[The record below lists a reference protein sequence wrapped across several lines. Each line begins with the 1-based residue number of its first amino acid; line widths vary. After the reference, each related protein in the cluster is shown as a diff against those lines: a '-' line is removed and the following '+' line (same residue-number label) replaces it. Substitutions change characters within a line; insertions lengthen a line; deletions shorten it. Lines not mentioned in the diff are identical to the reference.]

1 MKLLSKLFLAAL
13 LFVACETEQKLES
26 AVENPTTSQTN
37 TPETAP
43 VVKKDDYLYGIDIS
57 SYQGDEAEGLDKN
70 KDSLSFVICRATDG
84 VTYQD
89 PDFSTNW
96 STLEKKGF
104 TRGAYHFFESD
115 DDASSQVNNYVNTVG
130 DLTNTDLPPIIDFEG
145 AGIHDG
151 ATVDEIVQT
160 LKEVI
165 EAMESSY
172 SRKPIIY
179 TNPSIGNTY
188 LTDSYFS
195 KYPLW
200 IADYSGE
207 AEPIMPGAWAGSDWV
222 LWQQTDSYVLNG
234 DKSDFD
240 LFNGGQAAFQAF
252 LKGN

>member
-1 MKLLSKLFLAAL
+1 MKLFSKLFLIAL
-13 LFVACETEQKLES
+13 LFAACQMEQK
-26 AVENPTTSQTN
+26 VEDAAEHSSTN
-37 TPETAP
+37 EVSEPETAP
-43 VVKKDDYLYGIDIS
+43 VVEKEEYLYGIDIS
-57 SYQGDEAEGLDKN
+57 SHQGDEAETLDKN

-84 VTYQD
+84 ITFQD
-89 PDFSTNW
+89 VDFVTNW
-96 STLEKKGF
+96 STLEEKGF

-130 DLTNTDLPPIIDFEG
+130 ELTTADLPPIIDFEG

-151 ATVDEIVQT
+151 ASVDEVVQT

-165 EAMESSY
+165 EAMESNY

-188 LTDSYFS
+188 LTDSYFTD
-195 KYPLW
+195 YTLW

-207 AEPIMPGAWAGSDWV
+207 AEPVMPGAWAGSDWV

-240 LFNGGQAAFQAF
+240 LFNGNKAAFEAF